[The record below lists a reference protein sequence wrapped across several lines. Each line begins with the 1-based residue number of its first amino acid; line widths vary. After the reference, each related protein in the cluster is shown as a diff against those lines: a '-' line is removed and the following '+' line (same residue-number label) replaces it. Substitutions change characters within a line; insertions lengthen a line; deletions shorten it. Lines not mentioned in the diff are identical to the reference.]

1 MLLYIE
7 FTEVVYVGI
16 LPSFKVASDC
26 VYIFRAP
33 IATDQL
39 EEEESPAP
47 LSKLNVFL
55 LNIFFYGLSVMY
67 LIMSVEGKYT
77 HPIFYISE
85 SHDID

>member
-1 MLLYIE
+1 MLALSYCI
-7 FTEVVYVGI
+7 
-16 LPSFKVASDC
+16 
-26 VYIFRAP
+26 YIFRAP

-77 HPIFYISE
+77 NPISHISE